1 MGKTEKWENIF
12 WVTKRGNKG
21 ITNRGR
27 FSGLQIREWGI
38 TNRGSFW
45 DFKSGKKN
53 YKSGQRDFKTEYR
66 LQTGVRSISNWGR
79 DYKSVKNKCDVTWFL
94 FLFLFYSLLCTM
106 QFLFYSSPE
115 RVGGS
120 FKIGCWRWRGEQN
133 FGCRWTGEWDVL
145 KIRQFSWASYVCR
158 PLSNLLLSFWF
169 FQPEV
174 FWILWD
180 NLFLW
185 WKDWDCN
192 QVYWNFMRY
201 INIWFVWCYLR
212 SKKDAEQHLIFQI
225 KLYSFRH
232 SCQITLAWYSA
243 VPYTDESMW
252 KSLFRFKAKM
262 SKKVLN
268 LNLHSLFL

>member
-1 MGKTEKWENIF
+1 MGFQIGEKN
-12 WVTKRGNKG
+12 
-21 ITNRGR
+21 
-27 FSGLQIREWGI
+27 S
-38 TNRGSFW
+38 
-45 DFKSGKKN
+45 
-53 YKSGQRDFKTEYR
+53 KSGQRDFKTEYR

-94 FLFLFYSLLCTM
+94 FLFLFYSFLCAI
-106 QFLFYSSPE
+106 QFLFYSSLE

-133 FGCRWTGEWDVL
+133 FGCRWTGEWEVL
-145 KIRQFSWASYVCR
+145 KIRQFSWTSYVYR

-252 KSLFRFKAKM
+252 KSLFRFKAKI

>member
-12 WVTKRGNKG
+12 WVTKPGNKG

-94 FLFLFYSLLCTM
+94 FLFLFYSFLCTM

-115 RVGGS
+115 RVGVRWKLDVEGEGVN
-120 FKIGCWRWRGEQN
+120 KILDVDEQGNGTSWKLDN
-133 FGCRWTGEWDVL
+133 FHGRRMCV
-145 KIRQFSWASYVCR
+145 
-158 PLSNLLLSFWF
+158 
-169 FQPEV
+169 
-174 FWILWD
+174 
-180 NLFLW
+180 
-185 WKDWDCN
+185 
-192 QVYWNFMRY
+192 
-201 INIWFVWCYLR
+201 
-212 SKKDAEQHLIFQI
+212 
-225 KLYSFRH
+225 
-232 SCQITLAWYSA
+232 
-243 VPYTDESMW
+243 VP
-252 KSLFRFKAKM
+252 
-262 SKKVLN
+262 
-268 LNLHSLFL
+268 